1 MTFDSSMILAFA
13 AGVLS
18 ILSPCVLPI
27 LPIVLGAAS
36 SEERLGPVALAAGLA
51 LSFTTIG
58 LFVATIGYSI
68 GLDADIF
75 RYVAAVLVIAI
86 GVVLML
92 PRLQTQL
99 AAASGPIAN
108 WTDQRFGSG
117 NGSGLSGQ
125 FGVGVLLGAVW
136 SPCVGPTLGGAS
148 LLAAQG
154 QNLPQVAAIMFVFGI
169 GAALP
174 LLLLG
179 LLSREVMIG
188 WRNRLMSAGQVA
200 KAGLGV
206 LFIAIGALVLAGLDK
221 SIETMLV
228 AASPQWLTDLTTR
241 F

>member
-1 MTFDSSMILAFA
+1 MGSLVLAFV

-36 SEERLGPVALAAGLA
+36 SAERLGPVALAAGLA

-68 GLDADIF
+68 GLDADVF
-75 RYVAAVLVIAI
+75 RYVAAALVIAVGI
-86 GVVLML
+86 VLML
-92 PRLQTQL
+92 PRLQIRL

-108 WTDQRFGSG
+108 WTDQRFGSR

-136 SPCVGPTLGGAS
+136 SPCVGPTLGAAS

-154 QNLPQVAAIMFVFGI
+154 QNLPQIAATMFVF
-169 GAALP
+169 
-174 LLLLG
+174 
-179 LLSREVMIG
+179 RD
-188 WRNRLMSAGQVA
+188 WRGSA
-200 KAGLGV
+200 
-206 LFIAIGALVLAGLDK
+206 
-221 SIETMLV
+221 V
-228 AASPQWLTDLTTR
+228 AAARPFVPRSNG
-241 F
+241 

>member
-1 MTFDSSMILAFA
+1 
-13 AGVLS
+13 
-18 ILSPCVLPI
+18 
-27 LPIVLGAAS
+27 
-36 SEERLGPVALAAGLA
+36 
-51 LSFTTIG
+51 

-75 RYVAAVLVIAI
+75 RYVAAVLVLAI

-108 WTDQRFGSG
+108 WTDQRFGSR
-117 NGSGLSGQ
+117 NGTGLSGQ
-125 FGVGVLLGAVW
+125 FGVGVLLEAVW
-136 SPCVGPTLGGAS
+136 SPCVGPTLGAAS

-154 QNLPQVAAIMFVFGI
+154 QSLPQVAATVFVFGI

-179 LLSREVMIG
+179 LLSREAILR
-188 WRNRLMSAGQVA
+188 WRNRLLSAGQVA
-200 KAGLGV
+200 KAGLGI
-206 LFIAIGALVLAGLDK
+206 LFIVIGMLVLTGLDK
-221 SIETMLV
+221 SIETALV
-228 AASPQWLTDLTTR
+228 GASPQWLNDLTTR